1 MEHKEPQLRDQ
12 KLDKFTTSLLEARS
26 KALAGI
32 VGGSHRMELV
42 QEMNGIAVINDS
54 KATFLDATMETMHVL
69 TSPIVWIVEGVDH
82 NRGYDTVSGMIK
94 EKVKNIIVYGQKEE
108 AIKDSLEGCVTKLMY
123 VEELRT
129 AVFLSNELAEEGDTI
144 LFSPACPSGR
154 GYANYEERGAEFKN
168 AVNDL

>member
-32 VGGSHRMELV
+32 VGGSHRMELIG
-42 QEMNGIAVINDS
+42 EKNGIEMINDS
-54 KATFLDATMETMHVL
+54 KATFLDATMETMYAI

-82 NRGYDTVSGMIK
+82 KRDYEACSGMIK

-108 AIKDSLEGCVTKLMY
+108 AIKESFEGAVNKMMF
-123 VEELRT
+123 VDELRT
-129 AVFLSNELAEEGDTI
+129 AVFLSNELAEDGDLV

-154 GYANYEERGAEFKN
+154 GFANYEERGAEFRN